1 MDVMG
6 RMNKTKIF
14 SRATLY
20 RAWKKQRSYI
30 VDIEL
35 YALMSNLTNVTVD
48 NPSALKEFM
57 EKDIIGV
64 GSKPFA
70 KRAS

>member
-1 MDVMG
+1 MRD
-6 RMNKTKIF
+6 F
-14 SRATLY
+14 
-20 RAWKKQRSYI
+20 
-30 VDIEL
+30 DID
-35 YALMSNLTNVTVD
+35 ANVIMVTAAD

-57 EKDIIGV
+57 EKHIIGV